1 MSANIK
7 ASVDGTQAIIGV
19 GGVDQ
24 MTVSNLGVVTAN
36 SFVGNVTGGTLSGNA
51 SSATALA
58 AGSST
63 ARSLANRF
71 GDVVNV
77 LDFGAFNDGTNATAT
92 TTAIQNAI
100 AYARNLPNN
109 VYTYKPNIFFPA
121 GDYLIN
127 QLVLDSV
134 RGLNF
139 VGEGTVDSVVRRT
152 QIRFSGVGGLEAM
165 LRIRSCAHI
174 TFNGILFATNN
185 VESLQSLVLFE
196 ANSANVLPPLNRFSN
211 LWVMFYNCVF
221 WVDTAIVNRPTQT
234 VWIKSCGNTIFSK
247 CRIMGGN
254 FTALKIGAD
263 SDVSPVDG
271 LTTFANGLSVITD
284 IHDCYITGDIKREK
298 NYSLDIAS
306 TSFGVNNTTIGGL
319 ANPNP
324 PTSRITKSGGAVC
337 LQETIRNCAWD
348 STGIENKTGY
358 LIDGGLGISNNLLVT
373 QNQLF
378 GGTTLV
384 RVNAGTARITG
395 NRALGNNISGQRL
408 VEAGT
413 NATNLIIEGNNAQEY
428 LYSQN
433 PEPLLTGNTIT
444 YAINTPVAGS
454 TTVTITRASAWP
466 SLPSIGDYIT
476 ISGVTGATAVNGTY
490 QVTEASNT
498 TFTVKYIVLSVVT
511 GVVGGT
517 AVVNFLPLASLLL
530 DNRTSEFLPVLLT
543 AKLGADVTFS
553 SQGTYFSI
561 LSQTFKF
568 YGGYVK
574 INYSATISHGAAVL
588 GNYRSI
594 VQLNGVT
601 VDGSARV
608 TGMTS
613 AGQNGVLAASHILYI
628 DPTDKAVIM
637 DLKIQQASGG
647 SPFGTIKGTA
657 GLAETTFSIELLT
670 S

>member
-24 MTVSNLGVVTAN
+24 MTVSNAGVVTAN
-36 SFVGNVTGGTLSGNA
+36 SFVGSA

-58 AGSST
+58 TGSTT
-63 ARSLANRF
+63 ARTLANRF
-71 GDVVNV
+71 ADVVNV
-77 LDFGAFNDGTNATAT
+77 LDFGAYNDGTNATAT

-100 AYARNLPNN
+100 AYARNLPNT

-152 QIRFSGVGGLEAM
+152 QIRFSGVGGLQAM

-196 ANSANVLPPLNRFSN
+196 ANSANAIAPLNRFSN

-221 WVDTAIVNRPTQT
+221 FVDPEIVNRPAQT

-271 LTTFANGLSVITD
+271 LPTFANGLSVITD

-306 TSFGVNNTTIGGL
+306 TSFGVNNTTINGL

-324 PTSRITKSGGAVC
+324 PTSKLTKSGGAVC

-348 STGIENKTGY
+348 PTGVENKTGY

-384 RVNAGTARITG
+384 GVNAGTARITG

-413 NATNLIIEGNNAQEY
+413 DATNLIIEGNNAQEY

-433 PEPLLTGNTIT
+433 PEPLLTGNIIT
-444 YAINTPVAGS
+444 YVANTPVGS
-454 TTVTITRASAWP
+454 TTVTITRTAAWP

-498 TFTVKYIVLSVVT
+498 TFTVKYIVPSVVT
-511 GVVGGT
+511 GAVGGT
-517 AVVNFLPLASLLL
+517 AVVNFQPLARLLL

-553 SQGTYFSI
+553 SQGTYISI

-601 VDGSARV
+601 VAGSARV

-628 DPTDKAVIM
+628 DPTDTAVTM
-637 DLKIQQASGG
+637 DLKIQQTSGG

-657 GLAETTFSIELLT
+657 GLADTTFSIELLT